1 MFLKLWFLPV
11 LIALMAALYLIIPSN
26 PLPVKIIFKL
36 IPMIMIMFYARVKVA
51 SKSAGAIPFILIGL
65 VFCTLGD
72 AFIAVSFVAGL
83 GAFLVGH
90 VFYCLGFLKVFRMNK
105 WRFAAIIPI
114 ALYSFIIGSQLIL
127 ALRTEGED
135 GLVIPV
141 IAYMV
146 IISLMAFSAMM
157 TGNRLAISGSIL
169 FVLSDSILSWNMF
182 IAEIPY
188 SDVLIMSTYYSAQFL
203 IASSLSHL
211 QQIKERIV

>member
-1 MFLKLWFLPV
+1 MKSWFFPV
-11 LIALMAALYLIIPSN
+11 LIALMAALYLVIPSD
-26 PLPVKIIFKL
+26 PLPVKVIFKL
-36 IPMIMIMFYARVKVA
+36 IPMILIMFYARGQVA
-51 SKSAGAIPFILIGL
+51 SKSAGAIRFILIGL

-90 VFYCLGFLKVFRMNK
+90 VFYCLGFFKVSRINK
-105 WRFAAIIPI
+105 WRLAAIIPI
-114 ALYSFIIGSQLIL
+114 ALYSFTIGSGLIS
-127 ALRTEGED
+127 ALRTGGEG

-157 TGNRLAISGSIL
+157 TGNRWAISGSIL

-182 IAEIPY
+182 VAAVPY

-203 IASSLSHL
+203 IASSLAHL